1 MLNGKRSPLSG
12 PRLVGVAMMA
22 EQEPELSEVEKLAR
36 LVRQILEAVLWL
48 ITVGIVLAMIGGA
61 LMAIPA

>member
-1 MLNGKRSPLSG
+1 
-12 PRLVGVAMMA
+12 MMA